1 MNDQPAVSHA
11 EWDELAAGH
20 ALDALEPA
28 EDQRLAAH
36 LAVCA
41 RCRHNLDDYA
51 LVAAQLGSLADEE
64 DPAPAWHRVR
74 PIALAD
80 IAESAESAEFAES
93 AESAGASTPH
103 RDHRLVRPSSPAPAL
118 WRRPRVLAA
127 SVIVLLIVA
136 GAIGWQAGARSRTT
150 PAAAALRACQQ
161 QAGCHMVT
169 LHDARSGSSANDRAA
184 IVVDAGRASLVPLKL
199 AAAPDAQMYVL
210 WQLPRDR
217 SPVAITTFRLTD
229 RQTPSTALAAQYTD
243 TAAFAIS
250 LEPNGSALRR
260 PTDILALGAARA

>member
-80 IAESAESAEFAES
+80 IAEPAES
-93 AESAGASTPH
+93 AESTEPPAASTPH
-103 RDHRLVRPSSPAPAL
+103 QTAPAL
-118 WRRPRVLAA
+118 WRRSRVLAA

-217 SPVAITTFRLTD
+217 SPVAITTFRLAG
-229 RQTPSTALAAQYTD
+229 RQTPSTALAAQYSD

-260 PTDILALGAARA
+260 PTDILALGTARA

>member
-1 MNDQPAVSHA
+1 MNDQPTVSHA

-28 EDQRLAAH
+28 EDQRLVAH

-51 LVAAQLGSLADEE
+51 LVAAQLGSLPDEE
-64 DPAPAWHRVR
+64 DPAPAWQRVR

-80 IAESAESAEFAES
+80 IAESTEST
-93 AESAGASTPH
+93 GASTPH
-103 RDHRLVRPSSPAPAL
+103 QDHPVVRPSAPAPAL

-127 SVIVLLIVA
+127 AAVVLLIVA
-136 GAIGWQAGARSRTT
+136 GAIGWQAGARSGTT
-150 PAAAALRACQQ
+150 PAAALRACQQ

-169 LHDARSGSSANDRAA
+169 LHDAGTGSANDRAA

-199 AAAPDAQMYVL
+199 AAAPEAQMYVL
-210 WQLPRDR
+210 WQMPRDR

-229 RQTPSTALAAQYTD
+229 RQTPSTALAAQYSD

>member
-74 PIALAD
+74 PIALAN
-80 IAESAESAEFAES
+80 IAESAEYAE
-93 AESAGASTPH
+93 ASTPH

-217 SPVAITTFRLTD
+217 SPVAITTFRLAG